1 MVMSTTPVADTAATT
16 ASPQP
21 GPLDAKQGDLAL
33 LAHPVAQELLQ
44 STLPAR
50 FAYIALDGTPRV
62 VPLLFHWTGEE
73 IILSSWPDDPKVAAL
88 RQHPAVALTIDT
100 AEPPFHVL
108 SLRGMAEVT
117 IVDGMASECLPMFTR
132 YMGPEQGSAWVER
145 MTSMSDRS
153 ARIAIRPTWVG
164 VLDFE
169 TRFPSGM
176 TRRMRDEGGTQEK
189 TDD

>member
-1 MVMSTTPVADTAATT
+1 MSPTSTSPALADSGSERAYPTR
-16 ASPQP
+16 
-21 GPLDAKQGDLAL
+21 QGDLAL
-33 LAHPVAQELLQ
+33 LAHPVAQELLH
-44 STLPAR
+44 STLPAHL
-50 FAYIALDGTPRV
+50 AYIARDGTPRV

-88 RQHPAVALTIDT
+88 REHSAVALTIDS

-108 SLRGMAEVT
+108 SLRGAVEVT

-132 YMGPEQGSAWVER
+132 YMGPEQGAAWVAR
-145 MTSMSDRS
+145 MTGMTDRS
-153 ARIAIRPTWVG
+153 ARIAIRPTWAG

-176 TRRMRDEGGTQEK
+176 TRRMARG
-189 TDD
+189 